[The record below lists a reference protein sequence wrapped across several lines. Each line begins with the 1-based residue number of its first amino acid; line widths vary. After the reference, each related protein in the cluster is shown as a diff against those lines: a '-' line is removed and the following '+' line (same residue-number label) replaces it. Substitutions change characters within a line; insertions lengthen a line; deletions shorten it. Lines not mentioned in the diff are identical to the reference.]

1 MPIPFRPEGPCT
13 TVGLLLAATAMAA
26 AWGAPAMAASP
37 LVTKTLQKAGID
49 PAPLKGSE
57 SDFAGLDAIVE
68 AAKKEDTLKF
78 RLTFS
83 PKHAKAM
90 LEAFNERYPFVKV
103 EYTRGVG
110 AGRAVK
116 PLAAFKTGRYIADI
130 VGAFGSS
137 MKEYTDA
144 NAMENIGGLP
154 GFNNIPA
161 TMRSKD
167 GTWAAY
173 QTANWCMAYNTKR
186 VKKSE
191 LPATW
196 KDLVKPGSPLANGR
210 VGVGNRVHLWL
221 INLWGAYGADEVTN
235 NYLPAFF
242 GTLKPQL
249 RKEGINGLM
258 KLASIGEFDVSMPSA
273 LYRIKI
279 QVDKGAPLAAHCPDP
294 VPRYFTNTT
303 IFRNSPR
310 VNSAKLLVNWLLS
323 MEGQLMQLAIVGAA
337 PVHKDLI
344 DPKYFPYGEALRG
357 KKVALR
363 DIHLLVDE
371 LPKAKKVWNK
381 AWREAGGPGRKGGRR

>member
-1 MPIPFRPEGPCT
+1 MATLQTREIFKGY
-13 TVGLLLAATAMAA
+13 GLLVAATAMAA
-26 AWGAPAMAASP
+26 CFAAPAASAP
-37 LVTKTLQKAGID
+37 KSAVKLMKGAGMD
-49 PAPLKGSE
+49 PAVLNGSE
-57 SDFAGLDAIVE
+57 SDFAGLGSIVS
-68 AAKKEDTLKF
+68 AAKKESTLKF

-83 PKHAKAM
+83 PKHAKQM
-90 LEAFNERYPFVKV
+90 LAVFKERYPFAKV

-137 MKEYTDA
+137 MKGYTDA
-144 NAMENIGGLP
+144 NAMENISGLP
-154 GFNNIPA
+154 SFNNIPKN
-161 TMRSKD
+161 MRSSK
-167 GTWAAY
+167 GEWAAY
-173 QTANWCMAYNTKR
+173 QTANWCMAYNTQR
-186 VKKSE
+186 IKKSD
-191 LPATW
+191 LPKTW
-196 KDLVKPGSPLANGR
+196 KDLVKSGSPLAGGR

-221 INLWGAYGADEVTN
+221 INLWGAYGPAEVTN
-235 NYLPAFF
+235 NFLPAFF

-279 QVDKGAPLAAHCPDP
+279 QVKKGAKLAAHCPEP
-294 VPRYFTNTT
+294 VPRYFTNIT

-310 VNSAKLLVNWLLS
+310 VNTAKLLVNWLLS
-323 MEGQLMQLAIVGAA
+323 KEGQVLQSVVVGAA

-344 DPKYFPYGEALRG
+344 DEKYYPYGEELKG
-357 KKVALR
+357 KQVALR
-363 DIHLLVDE
+363 DINLLVNE

-381 AWREAGGPGRKGGRR
+381 AWREAGGPSRKKRKKR

>member
-1 MPIPFRPEGPCT
+1 MPAVQLKRF
-13 TVGLLLAATAMAA
+13 GLLLAATAMTV
-26 AWGAPAMAASP
+26 AWTAPAMAASP
-37 LVTKTLQKAGID
+37 ATMKLLKKAGLD
-49 PAPLKGSE
+49 PATLKGSE
-57 SDFAGLDAIVE
+57 SDFAGLDSIVS
-68 AAKKEDTLKF
+68 AAKKEGTLKF
-78 RLTFS
+78 RFTFS

-90 LEAFNERYPFVKV
+90 IKVFNERYPFVEV

-110 AGRAVK
+110 AGRSVK

-137 MKEYTDA
+137 MKGYTDA

-154 GFNNIPA
+154 SFNNIPA
-161 TMRSKD
+161 DMRSKD

-173 QTANWCMAYNTKR
+173 QTANWCMAYNTNR
-186 VKKSE
+186 IKKAE
-191 LPATW
+191 LPVTW
-196 KDLVKPGSPLANGR
+196 KDLIKKGSPLAGGR

-221 INLWGAYGADEVTN
+221 INLWGAYGPAEIEN

-242 GTLKPQL
+242 GTLRPQL

-279 QVDKGAPLAAHCPDP
+279 QVEKGAPLAAHCPEP
-294 VPRYFTNTT
+294 IPRYFTNTT

-323 MEGQLMQLAIVGAA
+323 KEGQLMQLAIVGAA

-344 DPKYFPYGEALRG
+344 DPKYFPYGEELKG

-363 DIHLLVDE
+363 DINLLVNE
-371 LPKAKKVWNK
+371 LPKAKIVWNK
-381 AWREAGGPGRKGGRR
+381 AWREAGGPERKKRKKR